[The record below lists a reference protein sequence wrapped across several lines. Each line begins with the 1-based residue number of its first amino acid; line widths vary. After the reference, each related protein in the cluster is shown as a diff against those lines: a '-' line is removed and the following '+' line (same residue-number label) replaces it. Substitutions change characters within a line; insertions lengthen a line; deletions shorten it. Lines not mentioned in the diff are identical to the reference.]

1 MDVEKYEAIVANKER
16 PISIIHIVTE
26 CKQNWKWF
34 VLSAF
39 CMTTLAL
46 TYVSIITPQYERSAE
61 LIIKDEDKTNSLLNS
76 MNLGAFSN
84 LGLLNNTSNIN
95 NEIRVFQ
102 SIETMQQLAQRLNLT
117 TTCKISNGLFSHEI
131 VSSDSPIKI
140 TFPNIKDNDFISLKI
155 KLYKNGKFIISKL
168 KKNENTYNDKINGNV
183 NNIVKSSIGLIALTK
198 TRSFISAFKGNDCI
212 DLRITKER
220 LYDKAKEL
228 QENISIKLTDDQTSV
243 LDISYQDISGERA
256 ENIINTLIAIYQ
268 EEWLKDKNSNII
280 SSSKFIDERIRN
292 IEKELSSLDG
302 NISQFK
308 GDNLIPDYEEAAKTV
323 LENATSTNEGIL
335 KLNNQLYVMEH
346 MSKMMKRQ
354 SRQQLLPANLLPEN
368 ENVNLQIKAYNDLL
382 LKRSTLVENSSNKNP
397 IVESTDNQISS
408 LRHAIESSMNQG
420 VAQLKIQLQ
429 NMNTEK
435 GLVTNQISSTPKKVK
450 QILPAERQQKVI
462 EAVYIYLLQKKE
474 ENSISQIFTS
484 KNIRVITPP
493 VGKIRPVFPKKIRTC
508 AAALLLGFILPLIF
522 IFIRESKNNK
532 IRVIND
538 IGDSKL
544 DILGEIPLCRN
555 TGIIVQSN
563 ANDACN
569 ESFRILRNKLFR
581 LKTSNGFTILTT
593 SSQKGSGKTFTAIN
607 LAKTISLSNKNKVA
621 LIDLNFRNAGLSH
634 LVKAPS
640 NGIAQIL
647 NDNNLKWE
655 DIIFHDDTTGNVDII
670 PAGTIPENPTE
681 LLSSNYLIDI
691 IKDIKNRYNFVVI
704 DTTNINKTA
713 DVDIIAPLSDINIFV
728 LRSNLSE
735 KESITISEKYTSEN
749 KLDNAYIILNGITT
763 NS

>member
-1 MDVEKYEAIVANKER
+1 MDVEKYEAIIANKER

-26 CKQNWKWF
+26 CKKNWKWF

-46 TYVSIITPQYERSAE
+46 ISIRTPQYERSAE
-61 LIIKDEDKTNSLLNS
+61 VIIKDEDKTNSLLNS
-76 MNLGAFSN
+76 MNLGVFSN

-102 SIETMQQLAQRLNLT
+102 SVETMQCLVQRLNLT
-117 TTCKISNGLFSHEI
+117 TVYKISNGLFLDEI
-131 VSSDSPIKI
+131 VNSKSPIKI
-140 TFPNIKDNDFISLKI
+140 TFPNIEDNDFISLKI

-168 KKNENTYNDKINGNV
+168 KKNEDTYDDEINGNI
-183 NNIVKSSIGLIALTK
+183 NNIVKSPIGLIALTK
-198 TRSFISAFKGNDCI
+198 TRSFISAFKGKDSI

-228 QENISIKLTDDQTSV
+228 QEDISIKLTDDQTSV

-382 LKRSTLVENSSNKNP
+382 LKRSTLVENSSNRNP

-408 LRHAIESSMNQG
+408 LRHAIESSLDQG

-429 NMNTEK
+429 NMNAEK
-435 GLVTNQISSTPKKVK
+435 GLVTNLISSTPKKVK

-493 VGKIRPVFPKKIRTC
+493 VGKIRPVFLKKIRTC
-508 AAALLLGFILPLIF
+508 TAALLLGFILPLIF

-544 DILGEIPLCRN
+544 DILGEIPLCKN
-555 TGIIVQSN
+555 TGIIVQPN

-569 ESFRILRNKLFR
+569 EDFRILRNKLFK

-593 SSQKGSGKTFTAIN
+593 SNQKGTGKTFTAIN
-607 LAKTISLSNKNKVA
+607 IAKTISLSNKNKVA

-634 LVKAPS
+634 LVKAPF

-655 DIIFHDDTTGNVDII
+655 DVIFNDDTTGNIDII
-670 PAGTIPENPTE
+670 PVGTIPENPTE
-681 LLSSNYLIDI
+681 LLSSNKLIDI
-691 IKDIKNRYNFVVI
+691 IKDIKNKYDFVVI

-735 KESITISEKYTSEN
+735 KDSITISEKYISEN

>member
-1 MDVEKYEAIVANKER
+1 MDVEKYETIVANKER

-26 CKQNWKWF
+26 CKKNWKWF
-34 VLSAF
+34 VLSVF

-46 TYVSIITPQYERSAE
+46 ISIKTPQYERSAE
-61 LIIKDEDKTNSLLNS
+61 IIIKDEDKTNSLLNS
-76 MNLGAFSN
+76 MNLGVFSN

-102 SIETMQQLAQRLNLT
+102 SIETMQRLAQRLNLT
-117 TTCKISNGLFSHEI
+117 TTYKISNGLFSHEI

-168 KKNENTYNDKINGNV
+168 KKNEDTYDDEINGNV

-198 TRSFISAFKGNDCI
+198 TRNFISAFKDKDCI

-308 GDNLIPDYEEAAKTV
+308 GDNLIPDYKEVAKTV

-354 SRQQLLPANLLPEN
+354 NRQQLLPANLIPEN

-382 LKRSTLVENSSNKNP
+382 LKRSTLLENSSNKNP

-408 LRHAIESSMNQG
+408 LRHAIESSLDQG
-420 VAQLKIQLQ
+420 VTQLKIQLQ
-429 NMNTEK
+429 NMNAEK
-435 GLVTNQISSTPKKVK
+435 GLVTNLISSTPKKVK
-450 QILPAERQQKVI
+450 QILPVERQQKVI

-493 VGKIRPVFPKKIRTC
+493 VGKTRPVFLKKIRTC
-508 AAALLLGFILPLIF
+508 AAALLLGFMLPLIF

-544 DILGEIPLCRN
+544 DILGEIPLSRN

-670 PAGTIPENPTE
+670 PTGTIPENPTE
-681 LLSSNYLIDI
+681 LLSSNRLIDI

-735 KESITISEKYTSEN
+735 KDSITISEKYTSEN